1 MISISTTA
9 STVKEENERRI
20 TNILQCFQISN
31 QVKVDLVKY
40 IWVEMYLKIQ
50 RSHLTMEYQ
59 ILKEIQGGEGIPRV
73 YDLYNGRKHY
83 YLIMQLLGKS
93 LEKLFTE
100 AN

>member
-1 MISISTTA
+1 MFPNKQLGKGGFGQIYIGRNVLENTLISIK
-9 STVKEENERRI
+9 VEE
-20 TNILQCFQISN
+20 
-31 QVKVDLVKY
+31 
-40 IWVEMYLKIQ
+40 KIQ